1 MITPPAVDQPSH
13 IDLALMRFPHQQWI
27 PAPAAAAHVENVGL
41 PREILRLVI
50 RTGKRRGV
58 LRIKRVPDHVGFYVM
73 RVSKMHPD
81 EVTATA

>member
-1 MITPPAVDQPSH
+1 
-13 IDLALMRFPHQQWI
+13 
-27 PAPAAAAHVENVGL
+27 VGL

-73 RVSKMHPD
+73 RVSKMRPD